1 VTLFRQLHTHRRKE
15 VLLRPRPMLLLH
27 RRPDKLRVVGQSY
40 VVVDFVDRAADLRG
54 EERFGFAGVR
64 FEALCL

>member
-1 VTLFRQLHTHRRKE
+1 
-15 VLLRPRPMLLLH
+15 MLLLH
-27 RRPDKLRVVGQSY
+27 WGPDKLLRVGQSY

-64 FEALCL
+64 FEALCLE